1 MIASSPLIKA
11 LACCGAVAAHAALA
25 VVLLPEPPLATE
37 GAGGVA
43 EVRLGTAFADV
54 SAGTLQA
61 RPATA
66 AARPATRTKARQLAP
81 PPEIAKAKTPPRASS
96 TPPAARALPAAPS
109 PAAPEPLR
117 TATPSM
123 AAPPAAPAAEA
134 PRPTVVPDAPPQET
148 VVYTDPDSARP
159 RRSLRPRQR
168 STAFEAEHRAEPR
181 RDARQPARAAPPKAG
196 GPPKRAGAATGTA
209 GAKAQSSGRGQK
221 SPTAGNAAASNYPGQ
236 VMRRVAQVGRVRAN
250 ASGAAV
256 VAFTISSSGR
266 LAALSLAKSS
276 GNADL
281 DRAAL
286 RQIRRAVPFPKPP
299 AGAQRS
305 FRITIQ
311 GR

>member
-81 PPEIAKAKTPPRASS
+81 PPEIAKAKTPPRA
-96 TPPAARALPAAPS
+96 
-109 PAAPEPLR
+109 
-117 TATPSM
+117 
-123 AAPPAAPAAEA
+123 APAAEA

-148 VVYTDPDSARP
+148 VVATDPDSARP